1 MMDGISV
8 AASIIGIAEAGFQIA
23 TKLIT
28 LATQISTAS
37 DRVSSIGNDISLTS
51 GVLRQLGELMNHNQ
65 KTTDDGISIFKE
77 DGLELTRKSA
87 AACERIFLEVRVE
100 AMKASKQI
108 RESKWLSVGK
118 MKLSNAE
125 KAKWPFLQPSIE
137 ILRGDLREAKGTL
150 MLMLQLGSL
159 ALCKRMADM

>member
-1 MMDGISV
+1 MDGISI

-51 GVLRQLGELMNHNQ
+51 GVLRQLGELMNQNQ
-65 KTTDDGISIFKE
+65 KTTDGISIFKE
-77 DGLELTRKSA
+77 DGLELKRKSA
-87 AACERIFLEVRVE
+87 AACERIFLEVKNE

-108 RESKWLSVGK
+108 RESKWLTVGK
-118 MKLSNAE
+118 IKLSNAE

>member
-51 GVLRQLGELMNHNQ
+51 GVLRQLGELMNQNQ

-87 AACERIFLEVRVE
+87 AACERIFLEVKNE

-125 KAKWPFLQPSIE
+125 KAKWPFLQPSID